1 MPPSY
6 PKTDILLAYKEVMT
20 QANAGAVSRVVANL
34 FRNSEHQNAITIFGV
49 PIQDAPLDNVN
60 FHPLPL
66 RMPWLYGKN
75 RGFLK
80 AYLAYLK
87 THPQQ
92 TPDLVEIHS
101 RCHLAREMKIAR
113 PDIAVSLYMHNDARY
128 MRGGK
133 SNAERV
139 WLIENLE
146 AILFVSEYLKQAFIK
161 DLPTDRLAP
170 QIEAKC
176 HVIGNEMTRTATQRP
191 VKKNTLILAGRM
203 VEEKGILEACKAA
216 AQILPNFPD
225 WHLHVVGG
233 RHFQKS
239 ALSGYE
245 QSVQQAL
252 MPIQQQSTQHGFMQ
266 GSDLAILQAEA
277 SIALVPSL
285 WDDPAPLAVLEA
297 LAHGCALLTTDK
309 GGIPETAT
317 GRADIAAIAHL
328 DRSAPQD
335 REKIIQIFAEKLENL
350 LSHPEQI
357 HHLQDQAWHNFPYD
371 ARNMAVKAD
380 RYRLCINS

>member
-1 MPPSY
+1 MPSSY

-34 FRNSEHQNAITIFGV
+34 FTNSRHQQAITIFGV
-49 PIQDAPLDNVN
+49 PIDDAPLDQVN
-60 FHPLPL
+60 FHPLRL

-80 AYLAYLK
+80 AYLAHLK
-87 THPQQ
+87 AHPQK
-92 TPDLVEIHS
+92 TPELVEIHS

-133 SNAERV
+133 SPAERV

-146 AILFVSEYLKQAFIK
+146 AILFVSEYLKQAFIR
-161 DLPTDRLAP
+161 DLPSDRLAP
-170 QIEAKC
+170 QIRAKC
-176 HVIGNEMTRTATQRP
+176 HVIGNELTRTTTTRP
-191 VKKNTLILAGRM
+191 AKKKTLILAGRM

-245 QSVQQAL
+245 HSVQKAL
-252 MPIQQQSTQHGFMQ
+252 MPIQRQSTQHGFMQ
-266 GSDLAILQAEA
+266 GSELAVLQSQA

-317 GRADIAAIAHL
+317 SRAEIAAIGHL
-328 DRSAPQD
+328 DRNAPQD

-350 LSHPEQI
+350 LGKPEQI
-357 HHLQDQAWHNFPYD
+357 QQLQDQAWNNYPYD
-371 ARNMAVKAD
+371 AKNMAVKAD
-380 RYRLCINS
+380 RYRLNINS

>member
-1 MPPSY
+1 MSAAY

-34 FRNSEHQNAITIFGV
+34 FTHSEHQQAITIVGV
-49 PIQDAPLDNVN
+49 PIQDAPLANVN
-60 FHPLPL
+60 FRPLML

-80 AYLAYLK
+80 AYLAHLK
-87 THPQQ
+87 THPQH
-92 TPDLVEIHS
+92 TPELVEIHS
-101 RCHLAREMKIAR
+101 RCHLAREMKTAR
-113 PDIAVSLYMHNDARY
+113 PDIAVSLYMHNDARF

-133 SNAERV
+133 SVAERV

-146 AILFVSEYLKQAFIK
+146 AILFVSEYLKQAFIQ

-170 QIEAKC
+170 QIHAKC
-176 HVIGNEMTRTATQRP
+176 HVIGNEMTRTASERP
-191 VKKNTLILAGRM
+191 VKKNTLVLAGRM
-203 VEEKGILEACKAA
+203 VAEKGILEACKAA

-245 QSVQQAL
+245 QAVQQAL
-252 MPIQQQSTQHGFMQ
+252 VPIRQQSTQHGFMQ
-266 GSDLAILQAEA
+266 GSDLALLQSEA

-317 GRADIAAIAHL
+317 GRADIAAISHL
-328 DRSAPQD
+328 DRNLPQD
-335 REKIIQIFAEKLENL
+335 REKIIQIFAEKLEEL
-350 LSHPEQI
+350 LSHPKQI
-357 HHLQDQAWHNFPYD
+357 QHLQDQAWHNYPFD